1 MSYMCRV
8 FGFRS
13 VIQSQVHHSLVNAE
27 NALGLQSQKHPD
39 GWGVAYYMHGSPHV
53 MKSEMTALDD
63 QLFKRVSGIVS
74 SETVVAH
81 IRNATQGDKSLL
93 NTHPFQYGPWIFA
106 HNGNIKNWKEKRS
119 ELMELLS
126 PNLRRF
132 VLGETDSEFLFFLI
146 LTHMESFS
154 GHLAQTSLSNLAEAT
169 KSAMKEIVRIIGPI
183 SKIDNGANTETY
195 LTFIITDGHRML
207 AHHGGKNLNYST
219 HKSICPERDTC
230 PSFSKSCENVSKTGD
245 RVNHLIFSSEPL
257 SGQNIWNPMKPG
269 DIIGVDA
276 QMKLYFYNSEV

>member
-1 MSYMCRV
+1 MCRV

-53 MKSEMTALDD
+53 IKSEMTALDD

-81 IRNATQGDKSLL
+81 IRNATQGDKSIL
-93 NTHPFQYGPWIFA
+93 NTHPFQFGPWIFA

-126 PNLRRF
+126 PKLKRF
-132 VLGETDSEFLFFLI
+132 VLGDTDSEFLFFLI
-146 LTHMESFS
+146 LTHLEAFS

-169 KSAMKEIVRIIGPI
+169 KSAMKELTSIIGPV
-183 SKIDNGANTETY
+183 SEIDNGANTETY
-195 LTFIITDGHRML
+195 LTFIMTDGHRML

-219 HKSICPERDTC
+219 HKSLCPERETC
-230 PSFSKSCENVSKTGD
+230 PSFAKSCENPAKQGE
-245 RVNHLIFSSEPL
+245 RVNHLVFSSEPL

-276 QMKLYFYNSEV
+276 QMKLHFYNSEV